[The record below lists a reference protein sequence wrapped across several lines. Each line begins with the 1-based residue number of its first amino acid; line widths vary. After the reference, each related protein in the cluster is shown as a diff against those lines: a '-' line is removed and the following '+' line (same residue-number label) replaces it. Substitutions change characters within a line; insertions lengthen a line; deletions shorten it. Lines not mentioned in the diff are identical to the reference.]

1 MILLILP
8 SVKLTSNWTNILLF
22 IGHDCDIIQI
32 AAVRGTDHF
41 SRYILPEKPIHPEA
55 SKVTGITV
63 RNRQMYYKEQLMET
77 VSLEKAFKEF
87 VHFLGARPVL
97 LIGHN
102 VKVFDAPILLYASR
116 ACGVNIEPAIHGF
129 LDTLL
134 LFRGLYRDLAPNYK
148 QDQLYQHFFPGEAY
162 DAHNALA
169 DVVSLQALVARA
181 CPSQEDQ
188 QPFTFDMEYVK
199 DTLHKRQ
206 LKKHHLN
213 RGWWK
218 LIEEG
223 VVSEGMGKK
232 AAGSGLGVGH
242 LKQVYAKSG
251 AEGVKAVLSET
262 IDGETR
268 VTKQVAIIDKI
279 NQYLSTIQMEMSP
292 PDSSKPKASQTK
304 PHDQGLQGA
313 TSTPPRY
320 KGMYII

>member
-22 IGHDCDIIQI
+22 VGHDCDIIQI

-116 ACGVNIEPAIHGF
+116 VCGVNIEPAIHGF

-213 RGWWK
+213 RGWWR

-242 LKQVYAKSG
+242 LQQVYAKSG

-268 VTKQVAIIDKI
+268 VTKVQKIIDKI
-279 NQYLSTIQMEMSP
+279 NQYLSTLQNEM
-292 PDSSKPKASQTK
+292 
-304 PHDQGLQGA
+304 
-313 TSTPPRY
+313 
-320 KGMYII
+320 